1 MYNAM
6 HANFNEDVKEI
17 ERFDGVLIEKFTP
30 LNFTVCDLPIQIS
43 LLTINQFNNVPSWV
57 ENNISQLY
65 KSKYNYNQSEI

>member
-17 ERFDGVLIEKFTP
+17 ERFDGGLIKKFTP

-43 LLTINQFNNVPSWV
+43 LLTINQFNNVPYWVV
-57 ENNISQLY
+57 ENNSQLHKY
-65 KSKYNYNQSEI
+65 IYNYNQSAI

>member
-17 ERFDGVLIEKFTP
+17 ERFDGGLIKKFTP

-57 ENNISQLY
+57 VENNSQLHKY
-65 KSKYNYNQSEI
+65 IYNYNQSEI